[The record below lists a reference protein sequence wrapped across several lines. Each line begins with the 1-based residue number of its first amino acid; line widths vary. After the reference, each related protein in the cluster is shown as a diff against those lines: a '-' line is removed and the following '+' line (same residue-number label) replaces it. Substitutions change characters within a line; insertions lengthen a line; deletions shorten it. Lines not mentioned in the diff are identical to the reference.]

1 MKFLVY
7 IDIKF
12 EIQLKE
18 MGIDDK
24 DVLIDVDNK
33 RQTSWTRNDKLL
45 LIIVLLIDLADGTE
59 IELPGW
65 CDF

>member
-1 MKFLVY
+1 M
-7 IDIKF
+7 
-12 EIQLKE
+12 EIE
-18 MGIDDK
+18 EK

-33 RQTSWTRNDKLL
+33 RQTPWTRNDKLL

-59 IELPGW
+59 IEIPGC